1 MQIHDPLY
9 GAFEIPKFLERL
21 IVAPEVRRLM
31 GVRLLNAPS
40 PSLPTLSEI
49 RRFSHTIGVLRLAL
63 MNPHVG
69 LTQVEVRALTA
80 AILIHDA
87 ATPPFAH
94 LLEYYLKDRSGWNHE
109 AALPDL
115 LTGHHFLGN
124 TAFQIL
130 PGEELKF
137 KRLCS
142 ASKIDFDLVMQI
154 VQKRHRAS
162 KLVFGSLDFDNL
174 DNVSRMAWAIGFQEP
189 LAPFFE
195 LARELSVSLDGDLLL
210 SEKLVKSVEVWG
222 STRKRV
228 YDVLVFDEI
237 TVAAQAVLTK
247 AMAALF
253 EAESVPDIKWASRDS
268 DLLDLLARSA
278 QTKRLMLR
286 HFNDLPTQILSLRIR
301 GTLSSLGFKSRDDAI
316 KLIER
321 IACEEFGIKLPFG
334 YVFVDKSAF
343 SKRLTFTDPATRSS
357 WSIGESS
364 ESVVFYCFAS
374 ITDKQSARH
383 REPFRKA
390 LMKGLGRDAEADV
403 DAIRKDGFAS

>member
-1 MQIHDPLY
+1 MRIHDPLY
-9 GAFEIPKFLERL
+9 GAFDVPKFLERL

-63 MNPHVG
+63 LNPHLG
-69 LTQVEVRALTA
+69 LTEDEVRSLAA

-94 LLEYYLKDRSGWNHE
+94 LLEYYLKDRSGWDHE

-115 LTGHHFLGN
+115 LTGHQFLGN
-124 TAFQIL
+124 TSFQIL

-137 KRLCS
+137 KRLCAS
-142 ASKIDFDLVMQI
+142 SKIDFDLVIEI
-154 VQKRHRAS
+154 VEKRHRAS

-174 DNVSRMAWAIGFQEP
+174 DNVSRMAWALGFREP
-189 LAPFFE
+189 LSPFLE

-210 SEKLVKSVEVWG
+210 SEKSNEAVENWARI
-222 STRKRV
+222 RKNV

-237 TVAAQAVLTK
+237 TVSAQAVLTK
-247 AMAALF
+247 AIATLF
-253 EAESVPDIKWASRDS
+253 EAENVPHIRWASRDS
-268 DLLDLLARSA
+268 DLIDLLTRSPR
-278 QTKRLMLR
+278 TKRLMLS
-286 HFNDLPTQILSLRIR
+286 HFHHLPSQLFSLRVA
-301 GTLSSLGFKSRDDAI
+301 GSLSAFGFGSRDEAI

-321 IACEEFGIKLPFG
+321 IASEEFGIKLPFG

-343 SKRLTFTDPATRSS
+343 SKRLSFMDPITRAS
-357 WSIGESS
+357 WSTGNSS
-364 ESVVFYCFAS
+364 ASVVFYCFAS
-374 ITDKQSARH
+374 AADKQTARQREAFRSA
-383 REPFRKA
+383 
-390 LMKGLGRDAEADV
+390 LLTVLGKSAEIDA
-403 DAIRKDGFAS
+403 DAI